1 MPDYRPPPAR
11 MVGMKPNDVIKA
23 LSDGDMAGI
32 EAAIAPELRE
42 HIPVADLKRMWED
55 AGEQLGSLVSQG
67 EEVLMHDVTL
77 NFEKGVAH
85 LQIVYVSDKLTGILM
100 RPGHPTARFGE

>member
-1 MPDYRPPPAR
+1 MPDYRPTPAR
-11 MVGMKPNDVIKA
+11 MVAMNPNDVIKA
-23 LSDGDMAGI
+23 LTDGDLAGI

-55 AGEQLGSLVSQG
+55 AGEQLGALVSQG

-85 LQIVYVSDKLTGILM
+85 LQVVYVADKLTGILM